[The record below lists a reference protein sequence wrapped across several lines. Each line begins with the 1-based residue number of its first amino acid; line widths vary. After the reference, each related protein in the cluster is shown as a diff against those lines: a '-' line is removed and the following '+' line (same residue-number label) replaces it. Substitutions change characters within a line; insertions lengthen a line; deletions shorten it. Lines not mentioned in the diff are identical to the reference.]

1 LGHCFLLVET
11 YWYVHRQRHLFA
23 ASAGS
28 GADRQARA
36 IDLRGDAAQAMF
48 WIELDEWRCA
58 LSAATL

>member
-1 LGHCFLLVET
+1 MFIGSGT
-11 YWYVHRQRHLFA
+11 LFA

-28 GADRQARA
+28 GAGRQARA

-48 WIELDEWRCA
+48 SVELDEWRCA